1 MRAAAALPLEEK
13 LERDWDR
20 ELFAAGRKPGLAVQL
35 GWRSHWTFNSKGSAH
50 GFPDRTLARD
60 RVIFVELKR
69 ELTGRKSEDA
79 NRQPS
84 PLQVEWLDRLA
95 AAGGEVYLWRPSDL
109 DEIGHILSRRWTWQG
124 TWHRDRLGRSLQS
137 PTQIDWQPASL
148 WIPGLGRS
156 DTQEQQTLLTTKGAL
171 A

>member
-1 MRAAAALPLEEK
+1 VSTIPASSLVAV

-20 ELFAAGRKPGLAVQL
+20 QLFAAGRKPGLATQL

-60 RVIFVELKR
+60 RIVFAELKR

-84 PLQVEWLDRLA
+84 PHQIDWLDKLA
-95 AAGGEVYLWRPSDL
+95 AAGAEVYLWRPSDL
-109 DEIGHILSRRWTWQG
+109 DEIALV
-124 TWHRDRLGRSLQS
+124 LAGRAAMFDAATGSLKQRGGW
-137 PTQIDWQPASL
+137 WQPRSL
-148 WIPGLGRS
+148 WIPGIGRADS
-156 DTQEQQTLLTTKGAL
+156 RHEEQQTLLSKGA